1 MKCKGKK
8 PRRTKPMASCIS
20 SPSVYRWSI
29 SACLHFPS
37 VMRDLSCAWPG
48 CGEEAEEI
56 LTAAP
61 QSSAA
66 VAAKANLANDTPPCC
81 RRLAFRRG
89 FRVVVRGARGS
100 SKLGGTLQVPRG
112 RVSCHG
118 VWERMRGKRPK
129 GGEAR
134 KWRVKGGEFASWWGN
149 ETRKCNRRKQSLFF
163 FLSLFSLFLL
173 LSLSLSLLTFA
184 TYNNTRYGKPG
195 KGASV

>member
-1 MKCKGKK
+1 MQGRK

-81 RRLAFRRG
+81 VALPFAAAFASSSEERVDPPSLAGRLRFPEGESAAMVSGRECGGSVRRG
-89 FRVVVRGARGS
+89 ERRAS
-100 SKLGGTLQVPRG
+100 GG
-112 RVSCHG
+112 
-118 VWERMRGKRPK
+118 
-129 GGEAR
+129 
-134 KWRVKGGEFASWWGN
+134 
-149 ETRKCNRRKQSLFF
+149 
-163 FLSLFSLFLL
+163 
-173 LSLSLSLLTFA
+173 
-184 TYNNTRYGKPG
+184 
-195 KGASV
+195 